1 MNTIINLFNS
11 ETAFK
16 DYSTK
21 ELRKIEYLFSL
32 MNNPFMSRLGP
43 LLIKTGLKLHLP
55 INNILRKTLFG
66 HFCGGESL
74 IGCHQKVEK
83 LYNHLVGSI
92 LNYSVE
98 GEYSNENFEYA
109 ADEIQNSIR
118 FAKNKASIPF
128 AVFKPTALV
137 SSEVLN
143 KIQQKKELTEKEKS
157 DWNKARER
165 YDRICREAYLMNV
178 PVFIDAEKTWFQ
190 NPIDDLALEMMKKYN
205 QTKCIVYTTIQFYR
219 TDSIHLL
226 NILIEEAR
234 KDSFFTGVK
243 MVRGAY
249 MDEENARAKK
259 QGYPSP
265 IFSTKNET
273 DNCFNSALEIICKNK
288 EVISACVASHNEE
301 SCERMSEL
309 MSQYQIHRQDRHIFF
324 SQLLGMSDHIT
335 FNLAKEGYNSTK
347 YMPYGPVESVLPY
360 LFRRAEEN
368 RSLSGQTGRE
378 LKMIRKEIE
387 RRKEVGSGK

>member
-1 MNTIINLFNS
+1 MSEPLNLYDTS
-11 ETAFK
+11 IAFK

-21 ELRKIEYLFSL
+21 ELKKIAFLFSL
-32 MNNPFMSRLGP
+32 MNNPVLSKIGP
-43 LLIKTGLKLHLP
+43 LLIKTGLALRLP

-83 LYNHLVGSI
+83 LYKHLVGSI

-98 GEYSNENFEYA
+98 GEYSNKSFDQA

-137 SSEVLN
+137 SYEILN
-143 KIQQKKELTEKEKS
+143 KIQLKSELSESEKN
-157 DWNKARER
+157 DWIKARER
-165 YDRICREAYLMNV
+165 YDRICREAYIMNV

-205 QTKCIVYTTIQFYR
+205 QSKCIVYTTIQFYR
-219 TDSIHLL
+219 KDSIQLL
-226 NILIEEAR
+226 NTLIEEAR
-234 KDSFFTGVK
+234 KGSFFTGVK

-249 MDEENARAKK
+249 LDEENERSKK
-259 QGYPSP
+259 FNY
-265 IFSTKNET
+265 STPLHSSKKYT
-273 DNCFNSALEIICKNK
+273 DSSFNDALEIICKNK
-288 EVISACVASHNEE
+288 DVISACVASHNEE
-301 SCERMSEL
+301 SCMLMAQRMTHH
-309 MSQYQIHRQDRHIFF
+309 QIHRQDKHIYF

-335 FNLAKEGYNSTK
+335 FNLAKDGYNSTK

-368 RSLSGQTGRE
+368 RSISGQTGRE
-378 LKMIRKEIE
+378 LIMIRREIE
-387 RRKEVGSGK
+387 RRGR